1 MKYLNEISHLNEKHQ
16 IYLFYLIPL
25 FFLIGRAPTDII
37 LTYLGINFFISK
49 ILISKDF
56 SIFKNKIF
64 QIGLLFCIIQIFVSF
79 FSTNLGVSI
88 IKSFSYLRFILF
100 FAATVYLL
108 KSNYFKLKNFYYVI
122 GICLIF
128 INVDILVQY
137 LIGYDLFGY
146 EPVKNSANSF
156 RYSGSFGD
164 EFVAGN
170 YIQKFLLIFAL
181 IIILRSKGFYKK
193 YIFELVVLF
202 SIIIVLIT
210 GDRMAFISVIYSLFF
225 IFIFIRKIRFYLI
238 IMGII
243 ITSCIGGMVY
253 FDKGIADRVVS
264 IPKQLLFKKN
274 NEFYNP
280 HLNLIK
286 QSIEIFKNHKFFGT
300 GIKTFRVVCSL
311 KENSILMNSEKE
323 IIKVNFCS
331 NHPHNYY
338 FELLSETGLTG
349 FLAFIIFVFIL
360 FYFTGFNKEYAS
372 NYKLSFLCL
381 LVFLFPIATTGSF
394 FTNVN
399 SCYFWYFISLVNINL
414 INNKG
419 YY

>member
-1 MKYLNEISHLNEKHQ
+1 MNYINKTQHLNEKHQ

-37 LTYLGINFFISK
+37 LTYLGFNFFVSK
-49 ILISKDF
+49 ILLLKDF

-88 IKSFSYLRFILF
+88 TKSFSYLRFILF
-100 FAATVYLL
+100 FGATVYLL
-108 KSNYFKLKNFYYVI
+108 NSNYFKLKYFFYVI

-128 INVDILVQY
+128 INFDILVQY
-137 LIGYDLFGY
+137 LFGYDLFGY

-156 RYSGSFGD
+156 RYSGSFG
-164 EFVAGN
+164 EELVAGN

-181 IIILRSKGFYKK
+181 IIILRSQGLYKK
-193 YIFELVVLF
+193 YIFELLIIF
-202 SIIIVLIT
+202 SIIIILIT
-210 GDRMAFISVIYSLFF
+210 GDRMAFISVLYSLFF
-225 IFIFIRKIRFYLI
+225 IFIFISKVRFYLL
-238 IMGII
+238 IMGIV
-243 ITSCIGGMVY
+243 ITTCVGGMVY
-253 FDKGIADRVVS
+253 FDKGISDRIIS

-286 QSIEIFKNHKFFGT
+286 QSIEIFKNHKIFGT
-300 GIKTFRVVCSL
+300 GIKTFRTVCSQ
-311 KENSILMNSEKE
+311 KENSILINTEKG
-323 IIKVNFCS
+323 ITKVNFCS

-338 FELLSETGLTG
+338 FELLSEIGLIG
-349 FLAFIIFVFIL
+349 FLAFIIIVFML
-360 FYFTGFNKEYAS
+360 LYLTGFNKEYAC

-394 FTNVN
+394 FTNIN
-399 SCYFWYFISLVNINL
+399 SCYFWFFISLVNINL
-414 INNKG
+414 IDNKR